1 VLFGTSLLASFLGG
15 MVALFA
21 PCCVSVMLPA
31 YLATGMRR
39 RAGILAATLV
49 FAAGV
54 ATVIVPIGLGAS
66 AITALVSGHHLVVFL
81 AGGVLMALGGI
92 AVLAGWSPRLPMPG
106 GRAPSGNG
114 WAATYGLGVFSGAA
128 SSCCAPVLA
137 GVAVLSGATAS
148 FPAALAVSLTYV
160 AGMTVPLCLLALV
173 WDRGDGRAARV
184 LHRRELH
191 LHLGTR
197 TRTLSLGTLASG
209 LLMIVMGGLTIVIAF
224 TGPAMNSGWQVRT
237 GAWLDHVASVA
248 TKHLGFLPGWALLVL
263 LVGFAVLVVRG
274 LRRPSRN
281 ERVAEPELPPVAA
294 ACCTPDPLTTAVA
307 ASGRADIDE

>member
-81 AGGVLMALGGI
+81 TGGI
-92 AVLAGWSPRLPMPG
+92 AMVVGGFAVLSGWSPRLPMPG

-114 WAATYGLGVFSGAA
+114 WAATYGLGLFSGAA

-137 GVAVLSGATAS
+137 GVAVLSGAAAS

-160 AGMTVPLCLLALV
+160 AGMTVPLCLLALL
-173 WDRGDGRAARV
+173 WDRGDGRAVRV
-184 LHRRELH
+184 LHRRELR
-191 LHLGTR
+191 LRFGSR

-209 LLMIVMGGLTIVIAF
+209 LLMIAMGGLTIVIAF
-224 TGPAMNSGWQVRT
+224 TGPAMDSGWQVRT
-237 GAWLDHVASVA
+237 GAWLDHLASVA
-248 TKHLGFLPGWALLVL
+248 TKHLGFLPGWVLLVL
-263 LVGFAVLVVRG
+263 LAVFAALVVRG
-274 LRRPSRN
+274 LRRPRRSD
-281 ERVAEPELPPVAA
+281 RVAEPESPGAA
-294 ACCTPDPLTTAVA
+294 SCCAPDPLTAVA
-307 ASGRADIDE
+307 AFGRADVDE